1 MSSVKATIYDRR
13 TGEIRMGVEAPDKE
27 TVLLQEIPEDTKIH
41 WGEVYSHENHYF
53 AKDLAVPRPP
63 MNLRIVPGL
72 NIIKGETVIITNI
85 PVGCV
90 VTYPGGTT
98 TINDGKAEWGSIVPG
113 TYTLKFTLFPYIDEV
128 LDVIVRDA

>member
-1 MSSVKATIYDRR
+1 MSIVKATMYDSR

-27 TVLLQEIPEDTKIH
+27 TVLLQEIPKDTKIH
-41 WGEVYSHENHYF
+41 WGDAYSNGTYYF

-72 NIIKGETVIITNI
+72 SIIKGEIVTITNI
-85 PVGCV
+85 PVGST

-98 TINDGKAEWGSIVPG
+98 TINNGKAEWGSVVPG

-128 LDVIVRDA
+128 LNVIVRDA

>member
-1 MSSVKATIYDRR
+1 MSIVKATIYDSR
-13 TGEIRMGVEAPDKE
+13 TGKIRMGVEAPDKE
-27 TVLLQEIPEDTKIH
+27 TVLLQEMPQHTKIH
-41 WGEVYSHENHYF
+41 WGEAYSNGTYYF

-63 MNLRIVPGL
+63 MNLRIIPGL
-72 NIIKGETVIITNI
+72 SIIKEEKVTITNI

-98 TINDGKAEWGSIVPG
+98 TIDDGKAEWGSIVPG

-128 LDVIVRDA
+128 LNVIVRDA